1 MFQIDIMSRV
11 PIYEQIIE
19 QVEKFI
25 MTGAVAPG
33 DQIPSV
39 RNVST
44 SLSVNPVT
52 ILKAYN
58 DLSTRGVIQSVP
70 GRGYFVCSD
79 AIARLSENKM
89 TLLGDVYNIA
99 SELYLAGISIE
110 TVIDTVK
117 KAYGNLEGKDED
129 K

>member
-19 QVEKFI
+19 QVERFI
-25 MTGAVAPG
+25 MTGAVSPG

-39 RNVST
+39 RSVST

-58 DLSTRGVIQSVP
+58 DLSGRGIIQSVP
-70 GRGYFVCSD
+70 GRGYYVCSD
-79 AIARLSENKM
+79 AVARLSENKM
-89 TLLGDVYNIA
+89 TLLSDVHTIA
-99 SELYLAGISIE
+99 AELSLAGIPIE
-110 TVIDTVK
+110 AVIETVK
-117 KAYGNLEGKDED
+117 KAYGNLEGKDET